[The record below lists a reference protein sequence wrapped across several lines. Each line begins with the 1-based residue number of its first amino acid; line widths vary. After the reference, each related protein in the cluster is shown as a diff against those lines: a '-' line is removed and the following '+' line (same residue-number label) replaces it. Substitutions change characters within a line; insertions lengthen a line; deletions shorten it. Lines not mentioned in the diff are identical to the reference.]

1 MLPNSLKKSTANDR
15 LVQILSIAI
24 PIAVAVLI
32 GLRIQIELGAW
43 TKIVPHI
50 IGILNTSTA
59 LSLLVGFAAIKKKN
73 IDGHKKAMKLAFY
86 QGALFL
92 LLYIVYHI
100 SNPETPYGGE
110 GILRPIYY
118 FFLIS
123 HILLSIVV
131 VNLVLKAI
139 YFALSGEIDAH
150 KKIVKW
156 TYPIW
161 LYVSVTGVIVY
172 LMIAPY
178 YN

>member
-1 MLPNSLKKSTANDR
+1 MLPNSLNKSKANDN
-15 LVQILSIAI
+15 LVKILSFAI
-24 PIAVAVLI
+24 PVAVAVLI
-32 GLRIQIELGAW
+32 GLRIQIELGNW

-59 LSLLVGFAAIKKKN
+59 LSLLIGYSAIKKKN
-73 IDGHKKAMKLAFY
+73 IEGHRKAMKLAFY
-86 QGALFL
+86 QGAIFL
-92 LLYIVYHI
+92 ILYIVYHI
-100 SNPETPYGGE
+100 SNPETPYGGQ
-110 GILRPIYY
+110 GFLRPIYY
-118 FFLIS
+118 FFLMS

-139 YFALSGEIDAH
+139 YFALSGDISAH